1 MGIVNEIR
9 SYGEDLKDE
18 KFVKKVLRSL
28 GAKFH
33 GVVVAIDEAKDLTHL
48 SLNDK
53 AFQESGNILK
63 DKNGSANE

>member
-1 MGIVNEIR
+1 M
-9 SYGEDLKDE
+9 
-18 KFVKKVLRSL
+18 KKLLRSL
-28 GAKFH
+28 GAKFD

-63 DKNGSANE
+63 DKDGSSYE